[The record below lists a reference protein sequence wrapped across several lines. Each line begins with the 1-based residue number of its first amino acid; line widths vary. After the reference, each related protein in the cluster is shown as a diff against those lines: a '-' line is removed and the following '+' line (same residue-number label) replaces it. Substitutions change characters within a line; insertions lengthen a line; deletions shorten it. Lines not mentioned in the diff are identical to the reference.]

1 LTSFKAVGMVAS
13 KLGILVGWSFYHH
26 QGVGKSKV
34 QRNLSHSRSSNPR
47 SMHIFADYGA
57 MNCPTPIPGSR
68 YSARRAFMTSI
79 RAARMAGTED
89 AMTAAVSST
98 SADRT
103 TGMAPGIF
111 MSRK

>member
-1 LTSFKAVGMVAS
+1 MGFLLTR
-13 KLGILVGWSFYHH
+13 
-26 QGVGKSKV
+26 GVGKSKV